1 MPNKIN
7 INPAIKIRIVYIVL
21 SIVILAVYGQVNQ
34 FDFISLD
41 DDVYVTQNSHIKS
54 GITSYS
60 IRWAFTTIYAG
71 FWHPLTWLS
80 LMLDYQIYGLH
91 AYGYHLTNVI
101 LHILSSLLLF
111 WLFHRMTGA
120 FWQSFFVSALFA
132 LHPLRVESV
141 AWIAERKDVL
151 SGFFWMLTLCL
162 YVFYTEK
169 PVIRRYALVLFSFVL
184 ALMSK
189 PIVVTLP
196 LAMILLDYWPLSR
209 YKIGIKS
216 QQDHLVIGPFK
227 EKAPFFILSILFS
240 FLTFYAQ
247 LGKDI
252 QDWPFPLQSRLIN
265 ALGAFVFYLWKIFW
279 PQDLA
284 VCYPFLA
291 QVSLWQALGVSLI
304 LVMSAAVLL
313 LMKQFPY
320 LFVGWFW
327 YMIVILPVIGIIP
340 VGNNAMADRYIYLP
354 SLGISIMLAWGVPL
368 LFKNKTSR
376 TKILLPASLLIIII
390 ISLLTWRQC
399 GYWKNNISL
408 FSHAVQVTKDNHIA
422 HNNLGAALSEQGKSK
437 EARYHFQEAIRI
449 NPDYATDYR
458 AIENNN
464 KGISYSRLGQYDLAE
479 KYYNEAIRQ
488 KSDYAPAYY
497 NRGSLYMNLGQYQQA
512 IDDFKKFLILDFDC
526 AICHHKI
533 GIIYGEYNQYQ
544 LAIDHF
550 SKAIW
555 LKPDYFKAYKNRG
568 FAYYKLGEYQNAVDD
583 YSEALL
589 FQPNDTEIYHNRS
602 LAYLF
607 QNRIKI
613 FCHDAQKACTLGNCK
628 IFEWAKD
635 KEYCQ

>member
-1 MPNKIN
+1 MQNKIN
-7 INPAIKIRIVYIVL
+7 INPGLIVYIVL
-21 SIVILAVYGQVNQ
+21 SIVILAVYGQVSH

-41 DDVYVTQNSHIKS
+41 DVVYVTQNAHIKS
-54 GITSYS
+54 GITSYN

-80 LMLDYQIYGLH
+80 LMLDYQLYGLH

-101 LHILSSLLLF
+101 LHIMSTLLLF

-120 FWQSFFVSALFA
+120 FWQSFFVSAFFA

-169 PVIRRYALVLFSFVL
+169 PAIRRYALVLFSFVL

-189 PIVVTLP
+189 PIAVTLP
-196 LAMILLDYWPLSR
+196 LVMILLDYWPLSR
-209 YKIGIKS
+209 YKIGIEFQNS
-216 QQDHLVIGPFK
+216 NPVLWQLK
-227 EKAPFFILSILFS
+227 EKILLFILSIFFS

-252 QDWPFPLQSRLIN
+252 HDWPFPLKSRIIN
-265 ALGAFVFYLWKIFW
+265 ALGAFVFYLGKIFW

-284 VCYPFLA
+284 VCYPFLVQISPW
-291 QVSLWQALGVSLI
+291 QVMGVSLS
-304 LVMSAAVLL
+304 LVVSAAVIL
-313 LMKQFPY
+313 LMKRFPY

-327 YMIVILPVIGIIP
+327 YVIVILPVIGIIP

-368 LFKNKTSR
+368 LFKNKISHAN
-376 TKILLPASLLIIII
+376 IVLPAALFIIII

-408 FSHAVQVTKDNHIA
+408 FSHAIQVTKDNHIA
-422 HNNLGAALSEQGKSK
+422 HNNLGAALSAQGKTK
-437 EARYHFQEAIRI
+437 EAHDHFNEAIRI
-449 NPDYATDYR
+449 KPDYAAGYR

-464 KGISYSRLGQYDLAE
+464 QGIHYSRLGRYDLA
-479 KYYNEAIRQ
+479 KRYYDEAIKQ
-488 KSDYAPAYY
+488 KPDYAPAYY
-497 NRGSLYMNLGQYQQA
+497 NRGSLYMNSGQHQPA
-512 IDDFKKFLILDFDC
+512 IDDFKKFLSLDFDC

-533 GIIYGEYNQYQ
+533 GIIYGVHNQYH

-568 FAYYKLGEYQNAVDD
+568 FAYYRRGDYHQAADD
-583 YSEALL
+583 YTEALIL
-589 FQPNDTEIYHNRS
+589 QPNDAEIYHNRS
-602 LAYLF
+602 LAYFF
-607 QNRIKI
+607 QGKTKR
-613 FCHDAQKACTLGNCK
+613 FCHDAQKACTLGNCN

-635 KEYCQ
+635 KGYCQ